1 MLNPNSTDDSNVD
14 ITKLLDKCL
23 VAIQREVNNL
33 FTLAHQGK
41 LPDKEARELRDYT
54 KMLQELE
61 IRQAEAAKQAAKLA
75 VAKAAEPDHFV
86 R

>member
-1 MLNPNSTDDSNVD
+1 MPENNVGQGDVD

-33 FTLAHQGK
+33 YTAALGGK
-41 LPDKEARELRDYT
+41 LDDKSARELRDYT

-61 IRQAEAAKQAAKLA
+61 IRQQQAAEQAAKLA
-75 VAKAAEPDHFV
+75 AAKQDHFV